1 MSLRQKKQPQKL
13 DEEWQQKTPSDKFV
27 GGGFLMLVD
36 YAVVLWIFFV
46 PLLHVEVTV
55 DDCDFPNV

>member
-27 GGGFLMLVD
+27 GGGFLVLVD
-36 YAVVLWIFFV
+36 YAVVFRVLFV
-46 PLLHVEVTV
+46 PLRHVEVTV
-55 DDCDFPNV
+55 YDCDFPNV